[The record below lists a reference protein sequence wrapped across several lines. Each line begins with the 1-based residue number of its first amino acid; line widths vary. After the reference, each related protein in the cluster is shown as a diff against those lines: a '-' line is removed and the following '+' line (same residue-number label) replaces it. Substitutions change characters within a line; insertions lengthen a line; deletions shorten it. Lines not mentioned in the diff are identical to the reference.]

1 MTVNNFFGSKTLA
14 GSTHIGTG
22 IGQSQQPP
30 AYPGAIVRHEVTEAV
45 QGVSG
50 YQVNKLTLDL
60 KQAQQRYDTRRGQQE
75 VLQKQYDE
83 ALVRKTEAEKLL
95 GNLDLVQIL
104 LQKTSDY
111 ARQQAK
117 TRIEAIVSE
126 ALNVVYGG
134 NHRFMID
141 LVVRSNRPEADYY
154 LSCDGVVTQLKPPD
168 YGRGG
173 GKIDV
178 ITLALRLSIIE
189 ILQTPGPI
197 FLDEVGKHIDNE
209 TDPDGTAAENLA
221 YFLHEYAHKFNR
233 QIVLITHNSALAER
247 GDAGLQVR
255 KKTTKAEVKSYDT
268 N

>member
-1 MTVNNFFGSKTLA
+1 M
-14 GSTHIGTG
+14 
-22 IGQSQQPP
+22 
-30 AYPGAIVRHEVTEAV
+30 
-45 QGVSG
+45 
-50 YQVNKLTLDL
+50 
-60 KQAQQRYDTRRGQQE
+60 
-75 VLQKQYDE
+75 QKQYDE
-83 ALVRKTEAEKLL
+83 AIIRKTEAEKQL
-95 GNLDLVQIL
+95 GQYDLVQIL

-134 NHRFMID
+134 NHHFVID

-178 ITLALRLSIIE
+178 ITLALRLAITE
-189 ILQTPGPI
+189 ILQIPGPL
-197 FLDEVGKHIDNE
+197 FLDEVGKHIDKIE
-209 TDPDGTAAENLA
+209 DGDNTAIENLA
-221 YFLHEYAHKFNR
+221 YFLQQYSHQFGR
-233 QIVLITHNSALAER
+233 QIILITHNDTLASI
-247 GDAGLQVR
+247 GDKGLRVV
-255 KKTTKAEVKSYDT
+255 KKINKAEVKPYEI